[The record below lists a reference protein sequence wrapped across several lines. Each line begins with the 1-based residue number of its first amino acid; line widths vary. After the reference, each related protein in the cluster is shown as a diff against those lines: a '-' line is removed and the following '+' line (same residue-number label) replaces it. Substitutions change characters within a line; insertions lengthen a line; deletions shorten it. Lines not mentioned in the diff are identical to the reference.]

1 MLTLLQILQKEKSA
15 KLHGGI
21 YHKLQIEAT
30 YNSNHM
36 EGSKL
41 THEQTRYIYETNT
54 VGVQGAALNVDDIVE
69 TANHFRCIDM
79 VIDCADRPLT
89 ESFVKRLHAVLKNG
103 TTDSRLDYFA
113 VGDYKRLPNTV
124 GNMETTH
131 PSQVSAQMRALINGY
146 NAVAVKSLQDLLEF
160 HYRFERIHPFQDG
173 NGRVGRLLLL
183 KSCLQYNIVPFVIDE
198 EMKFVYYR
206 GLQQWEEERGFLTE
220 TCLAAQDKFKRWLD
234 YFEIKY

>member
-15 KLHGGI
+15 KLRGGI

-89 ESFVKRLHAVLKNG
+89 ESRTEKR
-103 TTDSRLDYFA
+103 Y
-113 VGDYKRLPNTV
+113 
-124 GNMETTH
+124 
-131 PSQVSAQMRALINGY
+131 
-146 NAVAVKSLQDLLEF
+146 
-160 HYRFERIHPFQDG
+160 YRFALGLLRSRRLQTPAQYRRQYG
-173 NGRVGRLLLL
+173 NHTSKPSVGANARAY
-183 KSCLQYNIVPFVIDE
+183 K
-198 EMKFVYYR
+198 
-206 GLQQWEEERGFLTE
+206 
-220 TCLAAQDKFKRWLD
+220 WL
-234 YFEIKY
+234 

>member
-89 ESFVKRLHAVLKNG
+89 ESFVKQLHAVLK
-103 TTDSRLDYFA
+103 T
-113 VGDYKRLPNTV
+113 VLPIRAWIT
-124 GNMETTH
+124 
-131 PSQVSAQMRALINGY
+131 SQ
-146 NAVAVKSLQDLLEF
+146 
-160 HYRFERIHPFQDG
+160 
-173 NGRVGRLLLL
+173 
-183 KSCLQYNIVPFVIDE
+183 
-198 EMKFVYYR
+198 
-206 GLQQWEEERGFLTE
+206 
-220 TCLAAQDKFKRWLD
+220 
-234 YFEIKY
+234 

>member
-15 KLHGGI
+15 KLRGGI

-89 ESFVKRLHAVLKNG
+89 ES
-103 TTDSRLDYFA
+103 LDYFA

-198 EMKFVYYR
+198 EMKFFYYR